1 MHWDARDMAEIRLQD
16 SGGLHASRSS
26 RPELDEVPCL
36 TAGLPT
42 PDSVQSQKEAHIASL
57 ERELR
62 EGVAQLAEQHRRKTD
77 ELHAKANQQ
86 RSQLSLA
93 LEKMVKEQ
101 EALLD
106 KQHQTQS
113 QQLQEAA
120 QRQLTELNQQAELLV
135 QAWRAQEGH
144 IPPAQIRGL
153 PRESLKVPSGGSM
166 RVAWPAYAAGQ
177 GGQGGSMAVLVA
189 PARAQTSLGGLAR
202 EQSMTSRS
210 PSHAT
215 AWTAPVS
222 GGILQAE
229 QHALLVMTPPAGR
242 PPAPGRQL
250 FSVPPPEGQC
260 RASRSPWLFWHQE
273 CLRWPQLLLQSAA
286 PTRSSQKGDLRQL
299 TRLPT
304 QPGPCLPLPLL
315 QVQLLRFGGNQPG
328 GRSAK
333 GTKQSAE
340 AGQAM

>member
-1 MHWDARDMAEIRLQD
+1 MAEIRLQD
-16 SGGLHASRSS
+16 GGGPHASRSS
-26 RPELDEVPCL
+26 RAELGEVPCL

-106 KQHQTQS
+106 RQHQAQS

-120 QRQLTELNQQAELLV
+120 QRQLTELTQQAELLV
-135 QAWRAQEGH
+135 QAWRAQEGQ
-144 IPPAQIRGL
+144 IPPAHIRGL

-177 GGQGGSMAVLVA
+177 GGSMAVLVA
-189 PARAQTSLGGLAR
+189 PPRVQSSLGGLAR

-215 AWTAPVS
+215 AWTAVS
-222 GGILQAE
+222 GGVLQAE

-242 PPAPGRQL
+242 PAQ
-250 FSVPPPEGQC
+250 
-260 RASRSPWLFWHQE
+260 
-273 CLRWPQLLLQSAA
+273 
-286 PTRSSQKGDLRQL
+286 
-299 TRLPT
+299 
-304 QPGPCLPLPLL
+304 
-315 QVQLLRFGGNQPG
+315 
-328 GRSAK
+328 
-333 GTKQSAE
+333 
-340 AGQAM
+340 